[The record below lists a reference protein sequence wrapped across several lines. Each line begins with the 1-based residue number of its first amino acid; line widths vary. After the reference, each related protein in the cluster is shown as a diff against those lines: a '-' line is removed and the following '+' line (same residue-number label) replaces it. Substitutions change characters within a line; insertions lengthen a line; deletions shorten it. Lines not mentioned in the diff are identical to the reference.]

1 MPPDRDAAF
10 RLLIGR
16 IVQDR
21 VLERRDILGPLRHLL
36 CHPKLLRGLVLGTT
50 LQAQSGCQNRLSML
64 HPAGPAAQTIADLWW
79 ILLVG
84 ASAIF
89 LLVMALLAVALRR
102 HADPSGE
109 SERGSRVWIWGLG
122 LGFPLVTLAALT
134 GYGLVIGERLLPRDT
149 ADLVI
154 VQAEARQWAW
164 TFRYADASALATED
178 VLHIPA
184 GRPVNV
190 MITSTDVIHSFWV
203 PRLAGKLD
211 AIPGHVN
218 VLRLAAATPGT
229 YAGQSAEFSGRGY
242 REHVFSVVA
251 HDAASWARFLTDGTP

>member
-1 MPPDRDAAF
+1 
-10 RLLIGR
+10 
-16 IVQDR
+16 
-21 VLERRDILGPLRHLL
+21 
-36 CHPKLLRGLVLGTT
+36 
-50 LQAQSGCQNRLSML
+50 ML

-79 ILLVG
+79 VMLACGL
-84 ASAIF
+84 AIF
-89 LLVMALLAVALRR
+89 LLVMALLFAALYRR
-102 HADPSGE
+102 ANPSVHGGDE
-109 SERGSRVWIWGLG
+109 SGTRVWMWGLG

-134 GYGLVIGERLLPRDT
+134 GYGLVIGERLLPRGT
-149 ADLVI
+149 LDLVT

-164 TFRYADASALATED
+164 TFRYAGAAVPATEG

-190 MITSTDVIHSFWV
+190 EITSTDVIHSFWV

-218 VLRLAAATPGT
+218 VLRIEAAHPGT

-242 REHVFSVVA
+242 REHVFTVEA
-251 HDAASWARFLTDGTP
+251 HDPASWATFLAEGTP